1 MASIHSIAH
10 QTQTTELRACKA
22 EVAIIMQQLS
32 GLEWQQAIADCLPD
46 AICWHV
52 RKAMR
57 QEVRGLLQLEM
68 LPVAGR
74 WLDTKSELRI
84 FSGMCDTYFWIA
96 S

>member
-52 RKAMR
+52 RKAKPGSQGAASTR
-57 QEVRGLLQLEM
+57 D
-68 LPVAGR
+68 VACS
-74 WLDTKSELRI
+74 WPL
-84 FSGMCDTYFWIA
+84 A
-96 S
+96 